1 MTDIHTCTYN
11 LTPTQLT
18 NEQKNK
24 KIKKKIPYQLQT
36 ITTSFTMM
44 NNIIHNPRMAHP
56 CCVRISQGGQL

>member
-1 MTDIHTCTYN
+1 MYLQLNTDSVN
-11 LTPTQLT
+11 KRAKK
-18 NEQKNK
+18 QKTK
-24 KIKKKIPYQLQT
+24 KQIPYQLQT